1 MLATKFNPHT
11 QASKRQSQAYVKTI
25 TSRQNG
31 LVRRFR
37 AIRQERR
44 SARTYLVLDGLRII
58 AEATRA
64 GVQIDTL
71 LVSAYGLRNNPNI
84 RTLVETCDT
93 SGTILAS
100 GTDRVMDAVSPLR
113 TASTAVA
120 LAPHIPVSADV
131 IVPQRTGCVL
141 MPIGV
146 QDPGNLGTIIRTAAA
161 AGVTG
166 IIVDRSSADPFGWKA
181 LRGAMGG
188 TFRLPVID
196 FRNVSDILPQ
206 ARQYGWTVV
215 GTTPRAEASLY
226 EIDLRK
232 PMIILMGNE
241 GSGLDTRIINEVDI
255 RMSIPML
262 NGIESL
268 NVAAAA
274 ALITYEIRRQWKQ
287 K

>member
-1 MLATKFNPHT
+1 
-11 QASKRQSQAYVKTI
+11 
-25 TSRQNG
+25 
-31 LVRRFR
+31 
-37 AIRQERR
+37 
-44 SARTYLVLDGLRII
+44 
-58 AEATRA
+58 
-64 GVQIDTL
+64 
-71 LVSAYGLRNNPNI
+71 
-84 RTLVETCDT
+84 
-93 SGTILAS
+93 
-100 GTDRVMDAVSPLR
+100 
-113 TASTAVA
+113 
-120 LAPHIPVSADV
+120 
-131 IVPQRTGCVL
+131 